1 MKMGIRDTLYQL
13 LESAEPSADYTENLR
28 KLEEILED
36 LTNKIYRVTK
46 QLESVKGM
54 KEDWDMEQEGMSLLV
69 DLIADKYGGFDEENL
84 DELEDED
91 ASILRHI
98 FSVKVKKLDRD
109 LEVQTM
115 IWNRLLVEYKEK
127 EITAVDEV
135 EKFKVTLEDEIA
147 QSFMD
152 KWEAFVIARKQANA
166 GNYD

>member
-1 MKMGIRDTLYQL
+1 MRRGIRDTLYQL

-28 KLEEILED
+28 KLEEGLED

-46 QLESVKGM
+46 QLASVRDM
-54 KEDWDMEQEGMSLLV
+54 KEDWEMEQEGMSLLV

-127 EITAVDEV
+127 EIIAIDEV

-152 KWEAFVIARKQANA
+152 KWEAFVVARKQAKA

>member
-1 MKMGIRDTLYQL
+1 MKRGIRDTLYQL

-28 KLEEILED
+28 KLEEGLED

-46 QLESVKGM
+46 QLASVRDM
-54 KEDWDMEQEGMSLLV
+54 KEDWEMEQEGMSLLV

-127 EITAVDEV
+127 EIIAIDEV

-152 KWEAFVIARKQANA
+152 KWEAFVVARKQAKA